1 MFPTKSDMETYLE
14 NVVKRIT
21 ELEKTQKESLADIEN
36 GIRTTVQNPEDLQ
49 SKMRRNL
56 TCCPVRSIPIV
67 SLASRLVGTSRI
79 SGAKFLVLEI
89 NNFLDDAFSETM
101 EKFEPLEKV
110 DRLEQEE
117 DSEKRLEE
125 LYGKITQD

>member
-1 MFPTKSDMETYLE
+1 METYLE

-21 ELEKTQKESLADIEN
+21 VLEKNQKESLAYIEN

-49 SKMRRNL
+49 SKMRRNERDAEL
-56 TCCPVRSIPIV
+56 AEILVENV
-67 SLASRLVGTSRI
+67 DKSLL
-79 SGAKFLVLEI
+79 LEI
-89 NNFLDDAFSETM
+89 KNFLDNVFSATM
-101 EKFEPLEKV
+101 EKFESLEKA

-117 DSEKRLEE
+117 DSDERLEE